1 MIAGRRVAL
10 PAAGR
15 SRTALELALLA
26 VLAYL
31 PTLTAAPGRVPADT
45 KLYLY
50 LDPGRQM
57 ADALWSFDTRQFA
70 GWVPHQI
77 IGYLWPSGPFYW
89 VMEQLG
95 VPDWVAQRLWLGTI
109 LFVAGAGLR
118 WAARRLDLA
127 PGAALVAAVVYQLS
141 PYVLAYVSRTSVL
154 LLPWAALG
162 WLVGLTQGAATR
174 TRWRDAGLFALLV
187 ATVGGIN
194 ATALLMVAPAPVLWL
209 ADAAARGTITWRRA
223 GRTAVTLGSL
233 SLGVSLWWMTAL
245 AIQARY
251 GAAALSFSE
260 TLEAVSST
268 AVASE
273 VLRGLGYWLFY
284 VGDPVTAATTA
295 SRAYQESAPL
305 IAVGFTLVL
314 AGLAGLVVA
323 RWAHRRFAAL
333 CLAAG
338 VVLAVGAYPI
348 DDPSPLGSA
357 LAGSSR
363 STLVLALRS
372 STRAVPLVVFALALG
387 AGSLVTALGGLRPRL
402 GRLAA
407 VALVLLAV
415 VNLPPAWTGGFVD
428 PDLDRPEAL
437 PAWWSE
443 AAADLDAAPKG
454 YRVLQLPGMEFSTYR
469 WGHTVD
475 PVLPGISERPLLTRD
490 LLPLGSPPAMDT
502 VYALDDRFQAGVE
515 ERASVAPIAR
525 LLGADTVLV
534 TPETAFERF
543 QTPRPERTWRLFA
556 EPGDG
561 LGAAVAYGTAR
572 PNLAP
577 TDPPAAAMVDE
588 EALAAADLGTAV
600 PPIALVPVEDPQ
612 PIVRAGGAPVVLS
625 GSGDGLVDAAAAGLV
640 DGSETVRYAAATDDL
655 EAAIAE
661 GSLVVATDSNRV
673 RARQWRGSQDVWG
686 FTEDGENPGLLE
698 DDAADHRLE
707 VFPDQTDENVTT
719 AVQVGPVRATA
730 SAYGEPNAYR
740 PEDRAAHAV
749 DGDPTTA
756 WLVADRADPRGER
769 LRIDADE
776 PVDAIEVLQAQV
788 PRANRW
794 ITEVRLTT
802 STGEDRTIALTE
814 ASRTGTGQPIDLEA
828 PADWWTLEITDVS
841 TPEAA
846 AYPDQVAVGVAEVTT
861 ALGPSQEVV
870 RLPTDALGVAGT
882 DDPVAIVLTRLRTD
896 PLDRWRRDPERALV
910 RSFTL
915 GAPQAFAVD
924 TTTRVDRRAS
934 DEVIADLYGVSTATS
949 TGRLAGDL
957 ASGGWA
963 AVDGDDATA
972 WVTPFGAAVGA
983 TLTVPTEGRLGTL
996 EITAAEGEHLARPTR
1011 LELARGP
1018 QRIAVDLP
1026 AGAGTGP
1033 VVVDPGPL
1041 ADATGPLTVTVA
1053 ATDGAT
1059 TVDRRYGEV
1068 VGLPSGLAEVSGR
1081 GLSAAPLPD
1090 RLDTGCRQDLL
1101 EVDETPVGLRV
1112 SGPTADV
1119 LAGAALT
1126 TRRCGPDAQ
1135 ERLDLG
1141 PGEHLVESAIGSSTG
1156 VDVDQVVLTNEAAE
1170 TALAT
1175 PAPAAPAVEVTGGR
1189 AHQTVTVG
1197 PCPEGCW
1204 LDQGLGWNPGWE
1216 ATVDGASLGEPTQI
1230 NGGTNG
1236 WFLPASDTATTV
1248 ELRWTPQR
1256 WTWLTLGLSVVA
1268 VLGCVALIVLDRRR
1282 ATVTA
1287 GRADRPALAAP
1298 WAPDDHRHHVVW
1310 ITAALAA
1317 TVLVAPLWGAATFAI
1332 ALPLVWWRRSALVG
1346 AVGLVGLAGVAAAV
1360 VVRQA
1365 VRDPL
1370 AGFGWVQTVAVAHRP
1385 TLAMVVL
1392 VVAATLP
1399 MRGRPAASLPGSA
1412 PVAGDDPADR
1422 TSGLRADEPGDEPG

>member
-1 MIAGRRVAL
+1 MSAGRRLAL

-15 SRTALELALLA
+15 GRTALELAVLA

-57 ADALWSFDTRQFA
+57 SDALWSFDTRQFA

-89 VMEQLG
+89 VLEHLG

-127 PGAALVAAVVYQLS
+127 PTAALVAAVVYQLS

-162 WLVGLTQGAATR
+162 WMVGLTQGAATR

-194 ATALLMVAPAPVLWL
+194 ATALLMIAPAPLLWL

-223 GRTAVTLGSL
+223 GRTAATLGGL
-233 SLGVSLWWMTAL
+233 SLGVSLWWMAAL

-295 SRAYQESAPL
+295 SRAYQESAAL
-305 IAVGFTLVL
+305 IAVGFALVL
-314 AGLAGLVVA
+314 AGMTGLVVA

-333 CLAAG
+333 CLLAG

-357 LAGSSR
+357 LAGSST

-372 STRAVPLVVFALALG
+372 STRAAPLVVFALALG
-387 AGSLVTALGGLRPRL
+387 AGALVTALDGVRPRL
-402 GRLAA
+402 GRVAA
-407 VALVLLAV
+407 VALVVLAV

-428 PDLDRPEAL
+428 PDLDHPQDL
-437 PAWWSE
+437 PSYWTE
-443 AAADLDAAPKG
+443 AAAALDTAPAG

-475 PVLPGISERPLLTRD
+475 PVLPGISTRPLVTRD
-490 LLPLGSPPAMDT
+490 LLPLGSAAAMDT
-502 VYALDDRFQAGVE
+502 LYALDDRFQAGVE
-515 ERASVAPIAR
+515 ERAAVAPIAR

-534 TPETAFERF
+534 TPETAFERYR
-543 QTPRPERTWRLFA
+543 TPRPERTWDLFA

-561 LGAAVAYGTAR
+561 LGAAVAYGTPR

-577 TDPPAAAMVDE
+577 TDPPAASMVDE
-588 EALAAADLGTAV
+588 EAIATADLGEPV

-612 PIVRAGGAPVVLS
+612 AIVRAGGAPVLVA

-640 DGSETVRYAAATDDL
+640 DGSETIRYAAATDDL
-655 EAAIAE
+655 EQAIAD

-686 FTEDGENPGLLE
+686 FTEDGEHPALLE
-698 DDAADHRLE
+698 EDPADHRLE
-707 VFPDQTDENVTT
+707 VFPDQTDANVTT
-719 AVQVGPVRATA
+719 AVQEGPVRATA
-730 SAYGEPNAYR
+730 SAYGEPDAYR
-740 PEDRAAHAV
+740 PEDRAANAV
-749 DGDPTTA
+749 DGDPATA

-776 PVDAIEVLQAQV
+776 PIDAIDVLQAHV
-788 PRANRW
+788 PHANRW

-802 STGEDRTIALTE
+802 SSGEDRTVTLGPE
-814 ASRTGTGQPIDLEA
+814 SRSGTGQSIELEA
-828 PADWWTLEITDVS
+828 PADWWQLEITDVS
-841 TPEAA
+841 TPVAA
-846 AYPDQVAVGVAEVTT
+846 AYPDQVAVGFAEVATS
-861 ALGPSQEVV
+861 LGPSQEVV
-870 RLPTDALGVAGT
+870 HLPDDALAVAGG
-882 DDPVAIVLTRLRTD
+882 DDPVAIVLTRLRTE
-896 PLDRWRRDPERALV
+896 PLDRWRSDPERALV
-910 RSFTL
+910 RAFTL
-915 GAPQAFAVD
+915 GAPQALSLDA
-924 TTTRVDRRAS
+924 TTRVDRRAT
-934 DEVIADLYGVSTATS
+934 DRVIADLYGIDTAIS
-949 TGRLAGDL
+949 SEHLAGDL
-957 ASGGWA
+957 AAGGWA
-963 AVDGDDATA
+963 AVDGDATTA
-972 WVTPFGAAVGA
+972 WLTPFGAGTGS
-983 TLTVPTEGRLGTL
+983 TLTIPTEGRLGPI
-996 EITAAEGEHLARPTR
+996 EIRPPFGDHVARPTQLLLSR
-1011 LELARGP
+1011 GGQELT
-1018 QRIAVDLP
+1018 VD
-1026 AGAGTGP
+1026 
-1033 VVVDPGPL
+1033 VDPPGVFPTLVNPGPL
-1041 ADATGPLTVTVA
+1041 ATAEGPLTITIA

-1068 VGLPSGLAEVSGR
+1068 IALPSGLAEVSGR
-1081 GLSAAPLPD
+1081 GLAAEALPD
-1090 RLDTGCRQDLL
+1090 RLDTGCRTDLL
-1101 EVDETPVGLRV
+1101 AVDGAPVALRAT
-1112 SGPTADV
+1112 GTTADAV
-1119 LAGAALT
+1119 AGVALD
-1126 TRRCGPDAQ
+1126 TRRCGPGA
-1135 ERLDLG
+1135 EARLDLDAG
-1141 PGEHLVESAIGSSTG
+1141 DHRVESTAGAATG
-1156 VDVDQVVLTNEAAE
+1156 VDVDRVVLTNEAAE
-1170 TALAT
+1170 SALAA
-1175 PAPAAPAVEVTGGR
+1175 PAPAVPDVQVSGGR

-1197 PCPEGCW
+1197 PCPDGCW
-1204 LDQGLGWNPGWE
+1204 LDQGVGWNAGWE
-1216 ATVDGASLGEPTQI
+1216 ATVDGTSLGEPTQI
-1230 NGGTNG
+1230 NGGMNG
-1236 WFLPASDTATTV
+1236 WFLPASDSPTTV

-1256 WTWLTLGLSVVA
+1256 WTWLALGLSLAA
-1268 VLGCVALIVLDRRR
+1268 VLACVALVVVDRRR
-1282 ATVTA
+1282 RPDDVAA
-1287 GRADRPALAAP
+1287 DADPSDRPHLAPP
-1298 WAPDDHRHHVVW
+1298 WARDERRHHVVW
-1310 ITAALAA
+1310 ITASLAA
-1317 TVLVAPLWGAATFAI
+1317 VVLVAPVWGLAVLVVS
-1332 ALPLVWWRRSALVG
+1332 LPLVLVRRSALAGV
-1346 AVGLVGLAGVAAAV
+1346 VGLAGLGLVTAAV
-1360 VVRQA
+1360 VLRQA
-1365 VRDPL
+1365 LHDNL
-1370 AGFGWVQTVAVAHRP
+1370 AGFGWVQTVAAAHRP
-1385 TLAMVVL
+1385 TLAMVLL

-1399 MRGRPAASLPGSA
+1399 VGTRRAATLPGSTTDA
-1412 PVAGDDPADR
+1412 
-1422 TSGLRADEPGDEPG
+1422 GDEPA

>member
-1 MIAGRRVAL
+1 MSAGRRLAL

-15 SRTALELALLA
+15 GRSALELGVLA

-50 LDPGRQM
+50 LDPGRQLS
-57 ADALWSFDTRQFA
+57 DALWSFDTRQFA

-89 VMEQLG
+89 ALQQLG

-109 LFVAGAGLR
+109 LFAAGAGLR

-127 PGAALVAAVVYQLS
+127 PGAALVAAIVYQLS

-162 WLVGLTQGAATR
+162 WMVGLTQGAATR
-174 TRWRDAGLFALLV
+174 TRWRDAALFALLV

-194 ATALLMVAPAPVLWL
+194 ATALLMVAPAPLLWL

-223 GRTAVTLGSL
+223 GRTALTLGGL

-305 IAVGFTLVL
+305 LAVGFALVL
-314 AGLAGLVVA
+314 AGVAGLVVA

-333 CLAAG
+333 CLLAG

-357 LAGSSR
+357 LAGSST

-387 AGSLVTALGGLRPRL
+387 AGALVTALDGARPRV

-407 VALVLLAV
+407 VALVVLAV

-428 PDLDRPEAL
+428 PDLDHPEAL
-437 PAWWSE
+437 PSHWTE
-443 AAADLDAAPKG
+443 AAAALDAAPAG

-475 PVLPGISERPLLTRD
+475 PVLPGISTRPLVTRD
-490 LLPLGSPPAMDT
+490 LLPLGSPAAMDT
-502 VYALDDRFQAGVE
+502 LYALDDRFQAGVE
-515 ERASVAPIAR
+515 ERAAVAPVAR

-534 TPETAFERF
+534 TPETAFERY
-543 QTPRPERTWRLFA
+543 QTPRPERTWDLFR

-561 LGAAVAYGTAR
+561 LGAAVAYGPLT
-572 PNLAP
+572 PNPAP

-588 EALAAADLGTAV
+588 EAIATADLGEPVA
-600 PPIALVPVEDPQ
+600 PIALVPVEDPRA
-612 PIVRAGGAPVVLS
+612 IVRAGGAPVLLS
-625 GSGDGLVDAAAAGLV
+625 GSGDGVVDAAAAGLV
-640 DGSETVRYAAATDDL
+640 DGSETIRYAAATEDL
-655 EAAIAE
+655 EGAIAD
-661 GSLVVATDSNRV
+661 GALVVATDSNRV

-686 FTEDGENPGLLE
+686 FTEDGEHDGLLE
-698 DDAADHRLE
+698 EDPADHRLE
-707 VFPDQTDENVTT
+707 VFPDQTDANVTT
-719 AVQVGPVRATA
+719 AVQEGPVRATA

-740 PEDRAAHAV
+740 PEDRAANAV
-749 DGDPTTA
+749 DGDPDTA

-776 PVDAIEVLQAQV
+776 PVEAIDVLQAHV
-788 PRANRW
+788 PHANRT

-802 STGEDRTIALTE
+802 SSGEDRTIALGPE
-814 ASRTGTGQPIDLEA
+814 SQTGTGQRIELAA
-828 PADWWTLEITDVS
+828 PADWWQLEITDVS
-841 TPEAA
+841 TPVAA
-846 AYPDQVAVGVAEVTT
+846 AYPDQVPVGFAEVAT

-870 RLPTDALGVAGT
+870 HLPTDALAAAGT
-882 DDPVAIVLTRLRTD
+882 DDPVAIVLTRLRTE
-896 PLDRWRRDPERALV
+896 PLDRWRSDPERALV
-910 RSFTL
+910 RAFTL
-915 GAPQAFAVD
+915 GAPQSLALDA
-924 TTTRVDRRAS
+924 TTRVDRRAT
-934 DEVIADLYGVSTATS
+934 DRVVADLYGVDTATS
-949 TGRLAGDL
+949 SEHLTGDL
-957 ASGGWA
+957 AAGGWA
-963 AVDGDDATA
+963 AVDGDAGTA
-972 WVTPFGAAVGA
+972 WLTPFGAATGS
-983 TLTVPTEGRLGTL
+983 TLTVPTDGRLGPLT
-996 EITAAEGEHLARPTR
+996 ITPAAGDHLARPTR
-1011 LELARGP
+1011 LQLSRGD
-1018 QRIAVDLP
+1018 RRLAVDVAP
-1026 AGAGTGP
+1026 GAGPTT
-1033 VVVDPGPL
+1033 VDPGPL
-1041 ADATGPLTVTVA
+1041 ATADGPLVITIA

-1068 VGLPSGLAEVSGR
+1068 VALPTGLAEVAGE
-1081 GLSAAPLPD
+1081 GLAAEALPEQ
-1090 RLDTGCRQDLL
+1090 LDAGCRDDLL
-1101 EVDETPVGLRV
+1101 EVDGAPVGLRV
-1112 SGPTADV
+1112 TGSTADV
-1119 LAGAALT
+1119 LAGTALET
-1126 TRRCGPDAQ
+1126 AGCGPGGDG
-1135 ERLDLG
+1135 RLDLDAG
-1141 PGEHLVESAIGSSTG
+1141 DHRVESTPGTTTG
-1156 VDVDQVVLTNEAAE
+1156 VDVDRVVLTNEAAE
-1170 TALAT
+1170 AAAAA
-1175 PAPAAPAVEVTGGR
+1175 PAPAVPAVEVSGGR

-1197 PCPEGCW
+1197 PCPDGCW
-1204 LDQGLGWNPGWE
+1204 LDQGVGWNPGWQ
-1216 ATVDGASLGEPTQI
+1216 ATVDGTSLGEPTQI

-1236 WFLPASDTATTV
+1236 WFLPASDSPTTV

-1256 WTWLTLGLSVVA
+1256 FTWLALAASLAA
-1268 VLGCVALIVLDRRR
+1268 VLACVVLVVVDRRR
-1282 ATVTA
+1282 RADAVPDPAVDADPA
-1287 GRADRPALAAP
+1287 GRPHLAPP
-1298 WAPDDHRHHVVW
+1298 WAPEDRRHHVVW
-1310 ITAALAA
+1310 ITASLAA
-1317 TVLVAPLWGAATFAI
+1317 AVLVAPVWGLAVLAVS
-1332 ALPLVWWRRSALVG
+1332 LPLVLLRRS
-1346 AVGLVGLAGVAAAV
+1346 GLAGVVGLAGLVVVTAAV
-1360 VVRQA
+1360 VLRQA
-1365 VRDPL
+1365 RYANL
-1370 AGFGWVQTVAVAHRP
+1370 AGFGWVQTVAAAHRP
-1385 TLAMVVL
+1385 TLAMVLL

-1399 MRGRPAASLPGSA
+1399 VGTRRAATLPGSV
-1412 PVAGDDPADR
+1412 PGPGDGTR
-1422 TSGLRADEPGDEPG
+1422 EQPGDEPG